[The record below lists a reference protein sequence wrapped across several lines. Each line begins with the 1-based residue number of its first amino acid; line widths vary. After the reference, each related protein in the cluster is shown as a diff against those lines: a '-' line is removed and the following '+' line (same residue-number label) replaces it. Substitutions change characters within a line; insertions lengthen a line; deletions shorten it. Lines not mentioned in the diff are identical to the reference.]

1 MPNEENIDELCSLT
15 TNLSITTEKSKKTR
29 GTEKSKKT
37 RGTAKKD
44 EEMRLKLIYDNCNNN
59 TPIGIK
65 IKENY
70 KKKFNKEIK
79 EINITAKR
87 TDHYDLQIIHIDGT
101 IKKCEE
107 KGTKTYHPNINQK
120 NKKPWEYSVQIFNGY
135 GDHFGVCHIFAK
147 LWYKLYIEPDNINEK
162 YNIETPIPSCE
173 EWINTDAFSFDV
185 KSKYAIELKKNFRE
199 IHGLTSLNGRSI
211 KGFKPNNF
219 DYRINFKNNFKKLF
233 TDEIKKIMIEEVQ
246 EKFNKAFKEKECYL
260 QTTGDIETDNFS
272 FKWYEPIEP
281 PKIKDIIMRNTGTD
295 IDFDIIK
302 ENNKNIE
309 YYEYWLK
316 LRFGRGSGYSNI
328 RLDFK

>member
-59 TPIGIK
+59 TTIGIK

-120 NKKPWEYSVQIFNGY
+120 DKKPWEYSVQIFNGY

-162 YNIETPIPSCE
+162 YNIGNASVCTVF
-173 EWINTDAFSFDV
+173 INT
-185 KSKYAIELKKNFRE
+185 KKCKNQYSKPPN
-199 IHGLTSLNGRSI
+199 TSSI
-211 KGFKPNNF
+211 L
-219 DYRINFKNNFKKLF
+219 RINALF
-233 TDEIKKIMIEEVQ
+233 EIT
-246 EKFNKAFKEKECYL
+246 L
-260 QTTGDIETDNFS
+260 
-272 FKWYEPIEP
+272 
-281 PKIKDIIMRNTGTD
+281 
-295 IDFDIIK
+295 
-302 ENNKNIE
+302 
-309 YYEYWLK
+309 
-316 LRFGRGSGYSNI
+316 
-328 RLDFK
+328 